1 MSNSF
6 LVVLE
11 STATRSPTDHLN
23 DMWQK
28 ALEAAEVAA
37 RPEPN
42 EDADEID
49 VAMYMR
55 NWNVAQVCLRDCHE
69 CIDCTDSADSSVI
82 L

>member
-6 LVVLE
+6 LVALE
-11 STATRSPTDHLN
+11 SAATRSPTDHLN

-28 ALEAAEVAA
+28 ALEAAEVVA

-42 EDADEID
+42 ENADEIN
-49 VAMYMR
+49 VVTYMR
-55 NWNVAQVCLRDCHE
+55 NWNVAQVRLRDCHE

>member
-11 STATRSPTDHLN
+11 SAATRSPTDQLN

-42 EDADEID
+42 ENADEID
-49 VAMYMR
+49 VATYMR

-69 CIDCTDSADSSVI
+69 YIDCTDSADSSVI